1 MKVSY
6 WKFLTVI
13 LEENEIWQIVQPKV
27 ENTLTHFSAL
37 GNPETTD
44 FENLHQS
51 STPNKN
57 GTSSTSILSNGI
69 TKHASI
75 ESIPK
80 AEVPANAIKN
90 MKNV

>member
-1 MKVSY
+1 MH
-6 WKFLTVI
+6 
-13 LEENEIWQIVQPKV
+13 QKV

-57 GTSSTSILSNGI
+57 VTSSTSILSNGI

-80 AEVPANAIKN
+80 AEVPAIAIKN
-90 MKNV
+90 GENV